1 MCLKEKRLKGD
12 KRKMINENEKRIGK
26 GEGCKK
32 ELPVG
37 YKYEKCESC
46 RNKLFEGGKNI
57 FKFGGAVL
65 AALAFVVVSKK

>member
-1 MCLKEKRLKGD
+1 MKEKRLKGD
-12 KRKMINENEKRIGK
+12 KRKMINENEKRICK

-46 RNKLFEGGKNI
+46 RNKLFEDRKSL
-57 FKFGGAVL
+57 FKIGMSVLTAVGL
-65 AALAFVVVSKK
+65 FVVSKK